1 MPSLDSHASLPPLGP
16 CGPVVGVGSRE
27 RAGSLAPETLLGV
40 YQLRAPDQAPVWGAD
55 PSALGEPQGCHP
67 YTPRSSPPVCRCPG
81 SRALNYTRD
90 LADSSERAPSCLFD
104 RRGDSL
110 AKRRHQP
117 WSFHLSASSS
127 SWPGP
132 PGVPRLSKLGL
143 HCSQKEMC
151 DPKLNEPGSSDWAVR
166 LAALDSHGS
175 LPPYPHPDTHE
186 PAL

>member
-16 CGPVVGVGSRE
+16 CGPVVGVGVLWPPSRE
-27 RAGSLAPETLLGV
+27 RARSLAPETLLGV
-40 YQLRAPDQAPVWGAD
+40 YQLRAPDQAPV
-55 PSALGEPQGCHP
+55 
-67 YTPRSSPPVCRCPG
+67 SSPPVCRCPG

-151 DPKLNEPGSSDWAVR
+151 DPKLNESGSSDWAVR
-166 LAALDSHGS
+166 LAASDSHGS